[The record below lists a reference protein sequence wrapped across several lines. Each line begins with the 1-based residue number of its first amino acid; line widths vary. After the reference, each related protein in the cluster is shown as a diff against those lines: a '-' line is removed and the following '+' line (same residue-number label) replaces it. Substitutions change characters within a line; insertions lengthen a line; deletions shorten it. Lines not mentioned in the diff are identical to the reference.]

1 MVEVLGRPMR
11 RINKGTLLKNNL
23 TREMRRME
31 RERGE
36 EIIDLINLSIVT
48 FLNCL
53 ETCTSTCI

>member
-1 MVEVLGRPMR
+1 MR

-53 ETCTSTCI
+53 VTCTSTSI